1 MQSSKL
7 PAFRD
12 KSLASFSQR
21 PKLTE
26 VMMVAPKF
34 LVTFYDRLRRLAN
47 RMFKFYRLET
57 FVGAV
62 KMYKTIHKPTSAQ
75 QLI

>member
-1 MQSSKL
+1 
-7 PAFRD
+7 
-12 KSLASFSQR
+12 
-21 PKLTE
+21 
-26 VMMVAPKF
+26 MMVAPKF